1 MRTSK
6 FRAKRFSP
14 IQLLAAVLVTLLVT
28 VLALFLAAWLTIG
41 PEGLTL
47 LEGMALVNTRFVGE
61 YEKEKVLD
69 SAMSG
74 MISGLGDRWSY
85 YLSPERY
92 QAEQERRANSYVGIG
107 VTVSYPEG
115 EEGLYVEAV
124 AENGP
129 SAAAGLRPGDTI
141 LAVGEV
147 RLAGEDRSRGTELIQ
162 GEAGT
167 QVELLLRGGGG
178 EERTV
183 SVTRGRVEE
192 HPVSYALLADGTGLI
207 TIQNFNSRCADEAIA
222 AVDDL
227 REQGA
232 ERLVFDVRNNGG
244 GFLDE
249 LTRLLDYLLPEGPI
263 FRSQTKAGRETV
275 VSSDAGCVEMPMAV
289 LVNENTYS
297 AAELFAAELQEWDWG
312 EVVGVQTFGKG
323 FSQQTFPLLN
333 GGAVNLSTAKYFT
346 GQGNC
351 LIGVGLTPDRVVE
364 LDEEQAAK
372 LRARILDPAEDP
384 QLQAAIA
391 AA

>member
-1 MRTSK
+1 MKT
-6 FRAKRFSP
+6 KRFSGWS
-14 IQLLAAVLVTLLVT
+14 LLVT
-28 VLALFLAAWLTIG
+28 ALLSLLLTLALALGALWALIG
-41 PEGLTL
+41 PEGLS
-47 LEGMALVNTRFVGE
+47 MAEAMVLINARFVGDHDIG
-61 YEKEKVLD
+61 KAAD
-69 SAMSG
+69 AAMDG
-74 MISGLGDRWSY
+74 LITGLGDRWSY
-85 YLSPERY
+85 YVDAKGYENLK
-92 QAEQERRANSYVGIG
+92 NSKDNAYVGIG

-129 SAAAGLRPGDTI
+129 AAAAGLRPGDTI

>member
-1 MRTSK
+1 MKT
-6 FRAKRFSP
+6 KRFSGWS
-14 IQLLAAVLVTLLVT
+14 LLVT
-28 VLALFLAAWLTIG
+28 ALLSLLLTLALAFGALWALIG
-41 PEGLTL
+41 PEGLS
-47 LEGMALVNTRFVGE
+47 MAEAMVLINARFVGDHDIG
-61 YEKEKVLD
+61 KAAD
-69 SAMSG
+69 AAMDG
-74 MISGLGDRWSY
+74 LITGLGDRWSY
-85 YLSPERY
+85 YVDAKGYENLK
-92 QAEQERRANSYVGIG
+92 NSKDNAYVGIG

-129 SAAAGLRPGDTI
+129 AAAAGLRPGDTI

-147 RLAGEDRSRGTELIQ
+147 RLAGEDRNRGTELIQ

-167 QVELLLRGGGG
+167 QGELLLRGGGG

>member
-1 MRTSK
+1 MKT
-6 FRAKRFSP
+6 KRFSGWS
-14 IQLLAAVLVTLLVT
+14 LLVT
-28 VLALFLAAWLTIG
+28 ALLSLLLTLALAFGALWALIG
-41 PEGLTL
+41 PEGLSMTEAMVL
-47 LEGMALVNTRFVGE
+47 INARFVGDHDIG
-61 YEKEKVLD
+61 KAAD
-69 SAMSG
+69 AAMDG
-74 MISGLGDRWSY
+74 LITGLGDRWSY
-85 YLSPERY
+85 YVDAKGYENLK
-92 QAEQERRANSYVGIG
+92 NSKDNAYVGIG

-129 SAAAGLRPGDTI
+129 AAAAGLRPGDTI

-147 RLAGEDRSRGTELIQ
+147 RLAGEDRNRGTELIQ

>member
-1 MRTSK
+1 M
-6 FRAKRFSP
+6 AE
-14 IQLLAAVLVTLLVT
+14 AMVLIN
-28 VLALFLAAWLTIG
+28 A
-41 PEGLTL
+41 
-47 LEGMALVNTRFVGE
+47 RFVGDHDIG
-61 YEKEKVLD
+61 KAAD
-69 SAMSG
+69 AAMDG
-74 MISGLGDRWSY
+74 LITGLGDRWSY
-85 YLSPERY
+85 YVDAKGYENLK
-92 QAEQERRANSYVGIG
+92 NSKDNAYVGIG

-129 SAAAGLRPGDTI
+129 AAAAGLRPGDTI

-222 AVDDL
+222 AVDAL

>member
-1 MRTSK
+1 MKT
-6 FRAKRFSP
+6 KRFSGWS
-14 IQLLAAVLVTLLVT
+14 LLVT
-28 VLALFLAAWLTIG
+28 ALLSLLLTLALAFGALWALIG
-41 PEGLTL
+41 PEGLS
-47 LEGMALVNTRFVGE
+47 MAEAMVLINARFVGDHDIG
-61 YEKEKVLD
+61 KAAD
-69 SAMSG
+69 AAMDG
-74 MISGLGDRWSY
+74 LITGLGDRWSY
-85 YLSPERY
+85 YVDAKGYENLK
-92 QAEQERRANSYVGIG
+92 NSKDNAYVGIG

-124 AENGP
+124 PETGP
-129 SAAAGLRPGDTI
+129 AAAAGLRPGDTI

-222 AVDDL
+222 AVDAL

>member
-1 MRTSK
+1 MKT
-6 FRAKRFSP
+6 KRFSGWS
-14 IQLLAAVLVTLLVT
+14 LLVT
-28 VLALFLAAWLTIG
+28 ALLSLLLTLALAFGALWALIG
-41 PEGLTL
+41 PEGLS
-47 LEGMALVNTRFVGE
+47 MAEAMVLINVRFVGDHDIG
-61 YEKEKVLD
+61 KAAD
-69 SAMSG
+69 AAMDG
-74 MISGLGDRWSY
+74 LITGLGDRWSY
-85 YLSPERY
+85 YVDAKGYENLK
-92 QAEQERRANSYVGIG
+92 NSKDNAYVGIG

-129 SAAAGLRPGDTI
+129 AAAAGLRPGDTI

-147 RLAGEDRSRGTELIQ
+147 RLAGEDRNRGTELIQ

-222 AVDDL
+222 AVDAL

>member
-1 MRTSK
+1 MKT
-6 FRAKRFSP
+6 KRFSGWS
-14 IQLLAAVLVTLLVT
+14 LLVT
-28 VLALFLAAWLTIG
+28 ALLSLLLTLALAFGALWALIG
-41 PEGLTL
+41 PEGLS
-47 LEGMALVNTRFVGE
+47 MAEAMVLINARFVGDHDIG
-61 YEKEKVLD
+61 KAAD
-69 SAMSG
+69 AAMDG
-74 MISGLGDRWSY
+74 LITGLGDRWSY
-85 YLSPERY
+85 YVDAKGYENLK
-92 QAEQERRANSYVGIG
+92 NSKDNAYVGIG

-129 SAAAGLRPGDTI
+129 AAAAGLRPGDTI

-147 RLAGEDRSRGTELIQ
+147 RLAGEDRNRGTELIQ

-222 AVDDL
+222 AVDAL

-297 AAELFAAELQEWDWG
+297 AAELFAAELQEWDWW

>member
-1 MRTSK
+1 MKT
-6 FRAKRFSP
+6 KRFSGWS
-14 IQLLAAVLVTLLVT
+14 LLVT
-28 VLALFLAAWLTIG
+28 ALLSLLLTLVLAFGALWALIG
-41 PEGLTL
+41 PEGLS
-47 LEGMALVNTRFVGE
+47 MAEAMVLINARFVGDHDIG
-61 YEKEKVLD
+61 KAAD
-69 SAMSG
+69 AAMDG
-74 MISGLGDRWSY
+74 LITGLGDRWSY
-85 YLSPERY
+85 YVDAKGYENLK
-92 QAEQERRANSYVGIG
+92 NSKDNAYVGIG

-129 SAAAGLRPGDTI
+129 AAAAGLRPGDTI

-222 AVDDL
+222 AVDAL

>member
-1 MRTSK
+1 MKT
-6 FRAKRFSP
+6 KRFSGWS
-14 IQLLAAVLVTLLVT
+14 LLVT
-28 VLALFLAAWLTIG
+28 ALLSLLLTLALAFGALWALIG
-41 PEGLTL
+41 PEGLS
-47 LEGMALVNTRFVGE
+47 MAEAMVLINARFVGDHDIG
-61 YEKEKVLD
+61 KAAD
-69 SAMSG
+69 AAMDG
-74 MISGLGDRWSY
+74 LITGLGDRWSY
-85 YLSPERY
+85 YVDAKGYENLK
-92 QAEQERRANSYVGIG
+92 NSKDNAYVGIG

-129 SAAAGLRPGDTI
+129 AAAAGLRPGDTI

-364 LDEEQAAK
+364 LDEEQVAK

>member
-1 MRTSK
+1 MKT
-6 FRAKRFSP
+6 KRFSGWS
-14 IQLLAAVLVTLLVT
+14 LLVT
-28 VLALFLAAWLTIG
+28 ALLSLLLTLALAFGALWALIG
-41 PEGLTL
+41 PEGLS
-47 LEGMALVNTRFVGE
+47 MAEAMVLINARFVGDHDIG
-61 YEKEKVLD
+61 KAAD
-69 SAMSG
+69 AAMDG
-74 MISGLGDRWSY
+74 LITGLGDRWSY
-85 YLSPERY
+85 YVDAKGYENLK
-92 QAEQERRANSYVGIG
+92 NSKDNAYVGIG

-129 SAAAGLRPGDTI
+129 AAAAGLRPGDTI

-384 QLQAAIA
+384 QLHEAIA

>member
-1 MRTSK
+1 MKT
-6 FRAKRFSP
+6 KRFSGWS
-14 IQLLAAVLVTLLVT
+14 LLVT
-28 VLALFLAAWLTIG
+28 ALLSLLLTLALAFGALWALIG
-41 PEGLTL
+41 PEGLS
-47 LEGMALVNTRFVGE
+47 MAEAMVLINARFVGDHDIG
-61 YEKEKVLD
+61 KAAD
-69 SAMSG
+69 AAMD
-74 MISGLGDRWSY
+74 GLITGRGDRWSY
-85 YLSPERY
+85 YVDAKGYENLK
-92 QAEQERRANSYVGIG
+92 NSKDNAYVGIG

-129 SAAAGLRPGDTI
+129 AAAAGLRPGDTI

-222 AVDDL
+222 AVDAL